1 MNYFQLGQLV
11 PSAQLARYVL
21 FKPIGP
27 IGYTGP
33 IGAICPNELMPFG
46 PIGSIGPIGAI
57 CNIYAMQLGQ
67 LVPRAQLV
75 RYVPKN

>member
-1 MNYFQLGQLV
+1 MNHCQLGHLV

-21 FKPIGP
+21 FMPIWPIGS
-27 IGYTGP
+27 TGL

-57 CNIYAMQLGQ
+57 CPIVAN
-67 LVPRAQLV
+67 RANWFHEPNWRDMYYL
-75 RYVPKN
+75 